1 MIRKLE
7 LVMVDQEK
15 ENIRRPSFGWRKPD
29 RSAALEQYRRRARF
43 YDLELALLEPVRR
56 RAIERLALKAGD
68 VVLDVGCGTGL
79 SFELLRRRVG
89 IEGKIVGI
97 EQSAEMIGLA
107 RERAARNRWDNIE
120 LIQSPVED
128 APIEILADAALFH
141 FTHDILRTR
150 TAVENVVRHLKSGA
164 LVVASGL
171 KWARWGS
178 PANLLVWQA
187 ALISVTSL
195 EGLAEPWSNLARLA
209 GTIDVASMLGGGIF
223 VATAT
228 TESLDQVLRPCA
240 LTSGD

>member
-1 MIRKLE
+1 MI
-7 LVMVDQEK
+7 DQEK

-43 YDLELALLEPVRR
+43 YDLELALIEPIRR

-79 SFELLRRRVG
+79 SFELLRSRVG
-89 IEGKIVGI
+89 AQGKIIGI

-128 APIEILADAALFH
+128 APIDLLADAALFH

-150 TAVENVVRHLKSGA
+150 GAVGNVVSHLKPGA
-164 LVVASGL
+164 LIVASGL

-178 PANLLVWQA
+178 PANLLVLQA

-195 EGLAEPWSNLARLA
+195 EGLAEPWSNLVPVV
-209 GTIDVASMLGGGIF
+209 GTIEVASMLGGGVFI
-223 VATAT
+223 ATART
-228 TESLDQVLRPCA
+228 KE
-240 LTSGD
+240 